1 MEWAYPFASRG
12 WMRRPIPNSS
22 TGCVLPFHAHPVTAT
37 RKRRVMQLPM
47 PFALKG
53 SVFVQLD
60 GGELTRVGRFEIDQ
74 DETVHLD
81 NIELVKAAIL
91 GTFIPPF

>member
-1 MEWAYPFASRG
+1 
-12 WMRRPIPNSS
+12 
-22 TGCVLPFHAHPVTAT
+22 
-37 RKRRVMQLPM
+37 MQLPM